1 MEEKAVFKIAFD
13 GQVFEI
19 LADYIDFDLHDN
31 RMLLKDR
38 ALDGNGIEKGVAN
51 FPLDKS
57 ALIEIR

>member
-1 MEEKAVFKIAFD
+1 MKEKAVFKISFD

-19 LADYIDFDLHDN
+19 LADYIAFDRHDN

-38 ALDGNGIEKGVAN
+38 ASDGIGIEKVVAN

-57 ALIEIR
+57 ALIEIK

>member
-19 LADYIDFDLHDN
+19 LADFIAFDRHDN
-31 RMLLKDR
+31 RMLLRDR
-38 ALDGNGIEKGVAN
+38 SSDDIGIEKVVAN

-57 ALIEIR
+57 ALIEII